1 MRKTYHIS
9 LSSTE
14 DELLFRSE
22 ADLSRGFNYLAA
34 AILQTDSRLLA
45 DGILTTHLHFLA
57 QTDCPKELISQARYA
72 LARYFNAKYR
82 RKGMW
87 GERTPFILEVDG
99 FHHTLAALNYVNR
112 QALHHGLSSTPFG
125 YRYCSANAFFR
136 KQLGKEDP
144 RLLPPDQ
151 RYKFLPS
158 RAFIPGSY
166 RMDESGLLL
175 RQDILETAHVESMY
189 GTPRNFLFQM
199 NKIGDEK
206 GQQEQRV
213 EKSSSPLITLEL
225 IEQGTPE
232 NDIAQLLRNESGKYN
247 PNRISDLEL
256 CGLIDEIY
264 IPRILKEVETPSIY
278 QVDHARRV
286 NLYNYLKE
294 TLWPS
299 CKKFATEPQLRR
311 CLCLGY

>member
-1 MRKTYHIS
+1 
-9 LSSTE
+9 
-14 DELLFRSE
+14 
-22 ADLSRGFNYLAA
+22 
-34 AILQTDSRLLA
+34 
-45 DGILTTHLHFLA
+45 
-57 QTDCPKELISQARYA
+57 
-72 LARYFNAKYR
+72 
-82 RKGMW
+82 
-87 GERTPFILEVDG
+87 
-99 FHHTLAALNYVNR
+99 
-112 QALHHGLSSTPFG
+112 
-125 YRYCSANAFFR
+125 
-136 KQLGKEDP
+136 
-144 RLLPPDQ
+144 
-151 RYKFLPS
+151 
-158 RAFIPGSY
+158 
-166 RMDESGLLL
+166 MDESGLLL

-206 GQQEQRV
+206 GQQEQRA

-225 IEQGTPE
+225 IELGTPE
-232 NDIAQLLRNESGKYN
+232 NDIAQLLRNESGKHN

-264 IPRILKEVETPSIY
+264 IPRILKEVETLSIY

-294 TLWPS
+294 TLWSS